1 MTELERTA
9 LLPAGLRDMLP
20 PDAAF
25 EAAIIERL
33 IAHVSQMGYARVKAP
48 LVEFED
54 GLLSGPGAAM
64 AAHTFRLM
72 DPVSQRMMGVR
83 ADITPQIARIA
94 RTRLKNAAR
103 PLRLSYSGEV
113 LRVKGS
119 QLKPE
124 REFAQVGVEL
134 IGGAPAAAAA
144 ADAEVIVMTAEALG
158 QLGIIELSV
167 DLNLSPLVPA
177 VLDALGVPPI
187 RQNELRAA
195 LDHKDAAAVAAVGG
209 PAAKTLG
216 ALMAAAGPAERTLEK
231 LERLELP
238 GDAAAERSRLAEVF
252 RLIRAAAPGLKL
264 TIDPVERRGFEY
276 HTGVGFT
283 IYAPAA
289 GGELGSGGRYLA
301 ADGFDGEPATGCTL
315 YVDAILNALPAP
327 IVTRQLFVPAETS
340 LAQARQFRADGWIT
354 VHGLCLG
361 DDPVSEAHRLG
372 CSHVLIAGAVRPV
385 PRS

>member
-9 LLPAGLRDMLP
+9 LLPAGLRDVLP

-25 EAAIIERL
+25 EAAIVERL

-72 DPVSQRMMGVR
+72 DPVSHRMMGVR

-94 RTRLKNAAR
+94 RTRLKNAPR
-103 PLRLSYSGEV
+103 PLRLCYAGEV
-113 LRVKGS
+113 LRVKGT
-119 QLKPE
+119 QLNPE
-124 REFAQVGVEL
+124 REFVQVGVEL

-144 ADAEVIVMTAEALG
+144 ADAEVIVMAAEALG

-167 DLNLSPLVPA
+167 DLNLPPFVPA
-177 VLDALGVPPI
+177 VLDALRVPAEH
-187 RQNELRAA
+187 QAELRAA
-195 LDHKDAAAVAAVGG
+195 LDRKDAAAVAAVGG

-216 ALMAAAGPAERTLEK
+216 ALMAAAGPAERS
-231 LERLELP
+231 LERLAKLDLP
-238 GDAAAERSRLAEVF
+238 PVAAAERARLADVH
-252 RLIRAAAPGLKL
+252 RLIRASASGLKL

-289 GGELGSGGRYLA
+289 GGELGSGGRYFA
-301 ADGFDGEPATGCTL
+301 AAHNGGEPATGCTL
-315 YVDAILNALPAP
+315 YVDTILNALPAP
-327 IVTRQLFVPAETS
+327 TVKQALFVPAETPR
-340 LAQARQFRADGWIT
+340 AEGRRFRADGWST
-354 VHGLCLG
+354 VHGLCPG
-361 DDPVSEAHRLG
+361 DDPMSEARRLG
-372 CSHVLIAGAVRPV
+372 CSHVLIAGAVQPV
-385 PRS
+385 SRS